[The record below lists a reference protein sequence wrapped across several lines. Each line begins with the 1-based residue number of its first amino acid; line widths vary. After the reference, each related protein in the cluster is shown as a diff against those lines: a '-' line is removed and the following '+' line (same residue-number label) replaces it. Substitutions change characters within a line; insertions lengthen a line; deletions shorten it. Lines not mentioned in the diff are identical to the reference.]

1 MNIWQIQQDLLD
13 IFNELE
19 ENGGELTSELEEKLN
34 ITQSEFK
41 NKIENYLY
49 VIKQTESDINACD
62 TEAKRLTALKK
73 SKQNTVD
80 RIKSVMAKAIE
91 QFGDENKSGNRFIDL
106 GTAKITVR
114 KSDKVIVND
123 DFAATLVD
131 STFTEIRS
139 VAFTKELQSN
149 DLKDLLTVPENKL
162 DGVTATISIDVPLKD
177 LYKDNGDAFIKSI
190 FAYREDFKV
199 KANISKTELKANLED
214 NPNAYP
220 ELAHL
225 EQNKTLTIK

>member
-1 MNIWQIQQDLLD
+1 MNIWQIQQDLID

-19 ENGGELTSELEEKLN
+19 ENGGELTPELEDKLN

-49 VIKQTESDINACD
+49 VIKKTESDINACD
-62 TEAKRLTALKK
+62 AEAKRLTAIKK

-80 RIKSVMAKAIE
+80 RIKSVIAKAIE
-91 QFGDENKSGNRFIDL
+91 QFGDENKNGNKFIDL

-114 KSDKVIVND
+114 TSDKVIVND
-123 DFAATLVD
+123 DFAENLVN
-131 STFTEIRS
+131 STFDEVRS
-139 VAFTKELQSN
+139 MVFTKELQSN
-149 DLKDLLTVPENKL
+149 DLKDLLTIPENKL
-162 DGVTATISIDVPLKD
+162 DGVTANISIDVPLKD
-177 LYKDNGDAFIKSI
+177 LYKNDGDAFIKSI
-190 FAYREDFKV
+190 FAYGKYFKV
-199 KANISKTELKANLED
+199 KSNINKTELKANLAD

-225 EQNKTLTIK
+225 EQNKTLIIK

>member
-19 ENGGELTSELEEKLN
+19 ENGGELTPELEDKLN

-49 VIKQTESDINACD
+49 VIKKTESDINACD
-62 TEAKRLTALKK
+62 VEAKRLTALKK

-80 RIKSVMAKAIE
+80 RIKSVIAKAIE
-91 QFGDENKSGNRFIDL
+91 QFGDKNKNGNRFIDL

-114 KSDKVIVND
+114 TSNKVIVND
-123 DFAATLVD
+123 DFAENLVN
-131 STFTEIRS
+131 STFDEVRS
-139 VAFTKELQSN
+139 MVFTKELQSN
-149 DLKDLLTVPENKL
+149 DLKDLLTIPENKL
-162 DGVTATISIDVPLKD
+162 DGVTANISIDVPLKD

-190 FAYREDFKV
+190 FAYGKYFKV
-199 KANISKTELKANLED
+199 KANISKTELKVNLED

>member
-1 MNIWQIQQDLLD
+1 MNIWQIQQELLD

-19 ENGGELTSELEEKLN
+19 ENGGELTPELEDKLN

-49 VIKQTESDINACD
+49 VIKKTESDINACD
-62 TEAKRLTALKK
+62 AEAKRLTALKK
-73 SKQNTVD
+73 SKQNTID
-80 RIKSVMAKAIE
+80 RIKSIMAKAIE

-123 DFAATLVD
+123 DFAAKLVD

-162 DGVTATISIDVPLKD
+162 DGVTANISIDVPLKD
-177 LYKDNGDAFIKSI
+177 LYKDDGDAFIKSI
-190 FAYREDFKV
+190 FAYGKYFKV

-220 ELAHL
+220 ELARL

>member
-1 MNIWQIQQDLLD
+1 MNIWKIQQELLD

-19 ENGGELTSELEEKLN
+19 ENGGELTPELEDKLN

-62 TEAKRLTALKK
+62 AEAKRLTALKK

-80 RIKSVMAKAIE
+80 RIKSVIAKAIE
-91 QFGDENKSGNRFIDL
+91 QFGDENRNGNRFIDL

-114 KSDKVIVND
+114 TSDKVIVND
-123 DFAATLVD
+123 DFATNLVN
-131 STFTEIRS
+131 STFNEVRS

-162 DGVTATISIDVPLKD
+162 DGITATISIDVPLKD

>member
-19 ENGGELTSELEEKLN
+19 ENGGELTPELEDKLN

-49 VIKQTESDINACD
+49 VIKKTESDINACD
-62 TEAKRLTALKK
+62 AEAKRLTALKK
-73 SKQNTVD
+73 SKQNTID

-91 QFGDENKSGNRFIDL
+91 QFGDENKNGNKFIDL

-114 KSDKVIVND
+114 TSNKVIVND
-123 DFAATLVD
+123 DFAAKLVD

-149 DLKDLLTVPENKL
+149 DLKDLLTIPENRL
-162 DGVTATISIDVPLKD
+162 DGVTANISIDVPLKD
-177 LYKDNGDAFIKSI
+177 LYKDDGDAFIKSI
-190 FAYREDFKV
+190 FAYGKYFKV

>member
-1 MNIWQIQQDLLD
+1 MNIWQIQQELLD

-19 ENGGELTSELEEKLN
+19 ENGGELTPELEDKLN

-49 VIKQTESDINACD
+49 VIKKTESDINACD
-62 TEAKRLTALKK
+62 VEAKRLTALKK

-80 RIKSVMAKAIE
+80 RLKSVMAKAIE
-91 QFGDENKSGNRFIDL
+91 QFGDENKNGNRFIDL

-114 KSDKVIVND
+114 TSNKVIVND
-123 DFAATLVD
+123 DFAENLVN
-131 STFTEIRS
+131 STFDEVRS
-139 VAFTKELQSN
+139 MVFTKELQSN
-149 DLKDLLTVPENKL
+149 DLKDLLTIPENKL
-162 DGVTATISIDVPLKD
+162 DGVTANISIDVPLKD

>member
-1 MNIWQIQQDLLD
+1 MNIWQIQQELLD
-13 IFNELE
+13 TFNELE
-19 ENGGELTSELEEKLN
+19 ENGGELTPELEDKLN

-49 VIKQTESDINACD
+49 VIKKTESDINACD
-62 TEAKRLTALKK
+62 VEAKRLTALKK

-80 RIKSVMAKAIE
+80 RLKSVMAKAIE
-91 QFGDENKSGNRFIDL
+91 QFGDENKNGNRFIDL

-114 KSDKVIVND
+114 TSNKVIVND
-123 DFAATLVD
+123 DFAENLVN
-131 STFTEIRS
+131 STFDEVRS
-139 VAFTKELQSN
+139 MVFTKELQSN
-149 DLKDLLTVPENKL
+149 DLKDLLTIPENKL
-162 DGVTATISIDVPLKD
+162 DGVTANISIDVPLKD

-190 FAYREDFKV
+190 FAYGKYFKA

>member
-19 ENGGELTSELEEKLN
+19 ENGGELTPELEDKLN

-49 VIKQTESDINACD
+49 VIKKTESDINACD
-62 TEAKRLTALKK
+62 AEAKRLTALKK

-91 QFGDENKSGNRFIDL
+91 QFGDENKNGNRFIDL

-114 KSDKVIVND
+114 TSNKVIVND
-123 DFAATLVD
+123 DFAENLVN
-131 STFTEIRS
+131 STFDEVRS
-139 VAFTKELQSN
+139 MVFTKELQSN

-162 DGVTATISIDVPLKD
+162 DGVTANISIDVPLKD
-177 LYKDNGDAFIKSI
+177 LYKDDGDAFIKSI
-190 FAYREDFKV
+190 FTYGKYFKV

-225 EQNKTLTIK
+225 EQNKTLIIR

>member
-1 MNIWQIQQDLLD
+1 MNIWQIQQELLD
-13 IFNELE
+13 TFNELE
-19 ENGGELTSELEEKLN
+19 ENGGELTPELEDKLN

-49 VIKQTESDINACD
+49 VIKKTESDINACD
-62 TEAKRLTALKK
+62 AEAKRLTALKK
-73 SKQNTVD
+73 SKQNTID
-80 RIKSVMAKAIE
+80 RIKSIMVKAIE
-91 QFGDENKSGNRFIDL
+91 QFGDENKSGNKFIDL

-177 LYKDNGDAFIKSI
+177 LYEANGDSFIKSI
-190 FAYREDFKV
+190 FAYGKDFKA

-214 NPNAYP
+214 NHNAYP

-225 EQNKTLTIK
+225 EQNKTLIIK

>member
-1 MNIWQIQQDLLD
+1 MNIWQIQQELLD

-19 ENGGELTSELEEKLN
+19 ENGGELTPELEDKLN

-49 VIKQTESDINACD
+49 VIKKTESDINACD
-62 TEAKRLTALKK
+62 AEAKRLTALKK

-91 QFGDENKSGNRFIDL
+91 QFGDENKNGNRFIDL

-114 KSDKVIVND
+114 TSNKVIVND
-123 DFAATLVD
+123 DFAENLVN
-131 STFTEIRS
+131 STFDEVRS
-139 VAFTKELQSN
+139 MVFTKELQSN

-162 DGVTATISIDVPLKD
+162 DGVTANISIDVPLKD

-190 FAYREDFKV
+190 FAYGKYFKV

-225 EQNKTLTIK
+225 EQNKTLIIK

>member
-19 ENGGELTSELEEKLN
+19 ENGGELTPEREDKLN

-62 TEAKRLTALKK
+62 AEVKRLTALKK
-73 SKQNTVD
+73 SKQNTID
-80 RIKSVMAKAIE
+80 RIKSIMVKAIE
-91 QFGDENKSGNRFIDL
+91 QFGDENKNGNKFIDL

-114 KSDKVIVND
+114 TSDKVIIDNI
-123 DFAATLVD
+123 FAENLIYSV
-131 STFTEIRS
+131 FTEIRC
-139 VAFTKELQSN
+139 AEYTKELQSN
-149 DLKDLLTVPENKL
+149 DLKDLITVPENKL
-162 DGVTATISIDVPLKD
+162 DGITATISIDVPLKD

-190 FAYREDFKV
+190 FAYKKDFKI

-220 ELAHL
+220 DFANL
-225 EQNKTLTIK
+225 EQNKTLIIK

>member
-19 ENGGELTSELEEKLN
+19 ENGGDLTPELEDKLN

-62 TEAKRLTALKK
+62 AEAKRLTALKK
-73 SKQNTVD
+73 SKQNTID

-162 DGVTATISIDVPLKD
+162 DGITATISIDVPLKD
-177 LYKDNGDAFIKSI
+177 LYETNGDSFIKSI
-190 FAYREDFKV
+190 FAYGKDFKA

-225 EQNKTLTIK
+225 EQNKTLIIK

>member
-1 MNIWQIQQDLLD
+1 MNIWQIQQELLD

-19 ENGGELTSELEEKLN
+19 ENGGELTPELEDKLN

-49 VIKQTESDINACD
+49 VIKKTESDINACD
-62 TEAKRLTALKK
+62 AEAKRLTALKK

-91 QFGDENKSGNRFIDL
+91 QFGDENKNGNKFIDL

-114 KSDKVIVND
+114 TSNKVIVND
-123 DFAATLVD
+123 DFAENLVN
-131 STFTEIRS
+131 STFDEVRS
-139 VAFTKELQSN
+139 MVFTKELQSN

-162 DGVTATISIDVPLKD
+162 DGVTANISIDVPLKD
-177 LYKDNGDAFIKSI
+177 LYKDDGDAFIKSI
-190 FAYREDFKV
+190 FAYGKYFKV
-199 KANISKTELKANLED
+199 KTNISKTELKANLED

-225 EQNKTLTIK
+225 EQNKTLIIK

>member
-19 ENGGELTSELEEKLN
+19 ENSGELTPELEDKLN

-49 VIKQTESDINACD
+49 IIKQTESDINACD
-62 TEAKRLTALKK
+62 AEAKRLTALKK

-80 RIKSVMAKAIE
+80 RIKSVIAKAIE
-91 QFGDENKSGNRFIDL
+91 QFGDENKNGNRFIDL

-114 KSDKVIVND
+114 TSDKVIVND
-123 DFAATLVD
+123 DFAANLVD
-131 STFTEIRS
+131 STFNEVRS

-149 DLKDLLTVPENKL
+149 DLKDLLTIPENKL
-162 DGVTATISIDVPLKD
+162 DGITATISIDVPLKD

-214 NPNAYP
+214 NPNAYQ

>member
-1 MNIWQIQQDLLD
+1 MNIWQIQQELLD

-19 ENGGELTSELEEKLN
+19 ENGGELTPELEDKLN

-49 VIKQTESDINACD
+49 VIKKTESDINACD
-62 TEAKRLTALKK
+62 AEAKRLTALKK
-73 SKQNTVD
+73 SKQNTID
-80 RIKSVMAKAIE
+80 RIKSIMAKAIE
-91 QFGDENKSGNRFIDL
+91 QFGNENKSGNRFIDL

-123 DFAATLVD
+123 DFAEHLVN
-131 STFTEIRS
+131 STFDEVRS
-139 VAFTKELQSN
+139 MVFTKELQSN

-162 DGVTATISIDVPLKD
+162 DGVTANISIDVPLKD
-177 LYKDNGDAFIKSI
+177 LYKDDGDAFIKSI
-190 FAYREDFKV
+190 FAYGKYFKV
-199 KANISKTELKANLED
+199 KANISKTELKINLED

>member
-1 MNIWQIQQDLLD
+1 MNIWQIQQELLD
-13 IFNELE
+13 TFNELE
-19 ENGGELTSELEEKLN
+19 ENGGELTPELEDKLN

-49 VIKQTESDINACD
+49 VIKKTESDINACD
-62 TEAKRLTALKK
+62 AEAKRLTALKK

-114 KSDKVIVND
+114 TSNKVIVND
-123 DFAATLVD
+123 DFAENLVNN
-131 STFTEIRS
+131 TFDEVRS
-139 VAFTKELQSN
+139 MVFTKELQSN
-149 DLKDLLTVPENKL
+149 DLKDLLTIPENKL
-162 DGVTATISIDVPLKD
+162 DGVTANISIDVPLKD

-190 FAYREDFKV
+190 FAYGKYFKV

-225 EQNKTLTIK
+225 EKNNTLTIK

>member
-1 MNIWQIQQDLLD
+1 MNIWQIQKDLLD

-19 ENGGELTSELEEKLN
+19 ENGGELTPELEDKLN

-49 VIKQTESDINACD
+49 VIKKTESDINACD
-62 TEAKRLTALKK
+62 AEAKRLTALKK

-80 RIKSVMAKAIE
+80 RIKSVIAKAIE
-91 QFGDENKSGNRFIDL
+91 QFGDENKNGNKFIDL

-114 KSDKVIVND
+114 TSNKVIVND
-123 DFAATLVD
+123 DFAENLVN
-131 STFTEIRS
+131 STFDEVRS
-139 VAFTKELQSN
+139 MVFTKELQSN
-149 DLKDLLTVPENKL
+149 DLKDLLTIPENKL
-162 DGVTATISIDVPLKD
+162 DGVTANISIDVPLKD
-177 LYKDNGDAFIKSI
+177 LYKDDGDAFIKSI
-190 FAYREDFKV
+190 FAYGKYFKV
-199 KANISKTELKANLED
+199 KTNISKTELKANLED

-220 ELAHL
+220 ELAHI

>member
-1 MNIWQIQQDLLD
+1 MNIWQIQQELLD

-19 ENGGELTSELEEKLN
+19 ENGGELTPELEAKLN

-49 VIKQTESDINACD
+49 VIKQTESDINVCD
-62 TEAKRLTALKK
+62 SEAKRLTALKK

-177 LYKDNGDAFIKSI
+177 LYETNGDAFIKSI
-190 FAYREDFKV
+190 FAYGKDFKA

-225 EQNKTLTIK
+225 EQNKTLIIK

>member
-1 MNIWQIQQDLLD
+1 MNIWQIQQELLD
-13 IFNELE
+13 TFNELE
-19 ENGGELTSELEEKLN
+19 ENGGELTPELEDKLN

-62 TEAKRLTALKK
+62 AEAKRLTALKK
-73 SKQNTVD
+73 SKQNTID
-80 RIKSVMAKAIE
+80 RIKSVMVKAIE

-123 DFAATLVD
+123 DFAAKLVD

-177 LYKDNGDAFIKSI
+177 LYEANGDSFIKSI
-190 FAYREDFKV
+190 FAYGKDFKA

-225 EQNKTLTIK
+225 EQNKTLIIK

>member
-1 MNIWQIQQDLLD
+1 MNIWQIQQELLD

-19 ENGGELTSELEEKLN
+19 ENAGELTPELEDKLN

-49 VIKQTESDINACD
+49 VIKKTESDINACD
-62 TEAKRLTALKK
+62 AEAKRLTALKK

-91 QFGDENKSGNRFIDL
+91 QFGDENKNGNRFIDL

-114 KSDKVIVND
+114 TSNKVIVND
-123 DFAATLVD
+123 DFAENLVN
-131 STFTEIRS
+131 STFDEVRS
-139 VAFTKELQSN
+139 MVFTKELQSN
-149 DLKDLLTVPENKL
+149 DLKDLLTIPENKL
-162 DGVTATISIDVPLKD
+162 DGVTANISIDVPLKD

-190 FAYREDFKV
+190 FAYGKYFKV

>member
-19 ENGGELTSELEEKLN
+19 ENGGELTPELEDKLN

-49 VIKQTESDINACD
+49 VIKKTESDINACD

-80 RIKSVMAKAIE
+80 RLKSIMAKAIE
-91 QFGDENKSGNRFIDL
+91 QFGDENKDGNRFIDL

-114 KSDKVIVND
+114 TSDKVIVND
-123 DFAATLVD
+123 DFATNLVD
-131 STFTEIRS
+131 NTFNEIRS
-139 VAFTKELQSN
+139 MVFTKELQSN

-162 DGVTATISIDVPLKD
+162 DGVTANISIDVPLID
-177 LYKDNGDAFIKSI
+177 LYKDNGDALIKSI
-190 FAYREDFKV
+190 FAYGKYFKV
-199 KANISKTELKANLED
+199 KANISKTELKINLED

>member
-1 MNIWQIQQDLLD
+1 MNIWQIQQELLD

-19 ENGGELTSELEEKLN
+19 ENGGELTPELEDKLN

-62 TEAKRLTALKK
+62 AEAKRLTALKK
-73 SKQNTVD
+73 SKQNTID
-80 RIKSVMAKAIE
+80 RIKSIMAKAIE
-91 QFGDENKSGNRFIDL
+91 QFGDENKNGNRFIDL

-114 KSDKVIVND
+114 TSDKVIVND
-123 DFAATLVD
+123 DFAENLVN
-131 STFTEIRS
+131 STFDEVRS
-139 VAFTKELQSN
+139 MVFTKELQSN

-162 DGVTATISIDVPLKD
+162 DGVTANISIDVPLKD
-177 LYKDNGDAFIKSI
+177 LYKDDGDAFIKSI
-190 FAYREDFKV
+190 FAYGKYFKV

-225 EQNKTLTIK
+225 EKNKTLTIK

>member
-1 MNIWQIQQDLLD
+1 MNIWQIQQELLD

-19 ENGGELTSELEEKLN
+19 ENGGELTPELEDKLN

-49 VIKQTESDINACD
+49 VIKKTESDINACD
-62 TEAKRLTALKK
+62 AEAKRLTALKK

-123 DFAATLVD
+123 DFAAKLVD

-162 DGVTATISIDVPLKD
+162 DGVTANISIDVPLKD
-177 LYKDNGDAFIKSI
+177 LYKDDGDAFIKSI
-190 FAYREDFKV
+190 FAYGKYFKV

-225 EQNKTLTIK
+225 EQNKTLIMK

>member
-19 ENGGELTSELEEKLN
+19 ENGGELTPELEEKLN

-49 VIKQTESDINACD
+49 VIKKTESDINACD
-62 TEAKRLTALKK
+62 AEAKRLTALKK

-91 QFGDENKSGNRFIDL
+91 QFGDENKNGNRFIDL

-114 KSDKVIVND
+114 TSNKVIVND
-123 DFAATLVD
+123 DFAENLVN
-131 STFTEIRS
+131 STFDEVRS
-139 VAFTKELQSN
+139 MVFTKELQSN

-162 DGVTATISIDVPLKD
+162 DGVTANISIDVPLKD
-177 LYKDNGDAFIKSI
+177 LYKDDGDAFIKSI
-190 FAYREDFKV
+190 FAYGKYFKV

>member
-1 MNIWQIQQDLLD
+1 MNIWQIQQELLD

-19 ENGGELTSELEEKLN
+19 ENDGELTPELEDKLN

-62 TEAKRLTALKK
+62 AEAKRLTALKK
-73 SKQNTVD
+73 SKQNTID

-177 LYKDNGDAFIKSI
+177 LYESNGDSFIKSI
-190 FAYREDFKV
+190 FAYGKDFKA

-225 EQNKTLTIK
+225 EQNKTLIIK

>member
-1 MNIWQIQQDLLD
+1 MNIWQIQQELLD

-19 ENGGELTSELEEKLN
+19 ENGGELTPELEDKLN

-49 VIKQTESDINACD
+49 VIKKTESDINACD
-62 TEAKRLTALKK
+62 AEAKRLTALKK
-73 SKQNTVD
+73 SKQNTID

-162 DGVTATISIDVPLKD
+162 DGVTANISIDVPLKD
-177 LYKDNGDAFIKSI
+177 LYKDDGDAFIKSI
-190 FAYREDFKV
+190 FAYGKYFKV

>member
-1 MNIWQIQQDLLD
+1 MNIWQIQQELLD

-19 ENGGELTSELEEKLN
+19 ENGGELTPELEDKLN

-49 VIKQTESDINACD
+49 VIKKTESDINACD
-62 TEAKRLTALKK
+62 AEAKRLTALKK

-91 QFGDENKSGNRFIDL
+91 QFGDENKNGNKFIDL

-114 KSDKVIVND
+114 TSDKVIVND
-123 DFAATLVD
+123 DFAEHLVN
-131 STFTEIRS
+131 STFDEVRS
-139 VAFTKELQSN
+139 MVFTKELQSN
-149 DLKDLLTVPENKL
+149 DLKDLLTIPENKL
-162 DGVTATISIDVPLKD
+162 DGVTANISIDVPLKD

-190 FAYREDFKV
+190 FAYGKYFKV
-199 KANISKTELKANLED
+199 KTNISKTELKANLED

>member
-19 ENGGELTSELEEKLN
+19 ENGGELTPELEDKLN

-49 VIKQTESDINACD
+49 AIKQTESDINACD
-62 TEAKRLTALKK
+62 AEAKRLTALKK
-73 SKQNTVD
+73 SKQNTID
-80 RIKSVMAKAIE
+80 RIKSVMVKAIE

-123 DFAATLVD
+123 DFATTLVD

-162 DGVTATISIDVPLKD
+162 DGITATISIDVPLKD
-177 LYKDNGDAFIKSI
+177 LYETNGDSFIKSI
-190 FAYREDFKV
+190 FAYGKDFKA

-225 EQNKTLTIK
+225 EQNKTLIIK

>member
-19 ENGGELTSELEEKLN
+19 ENGGELTPELEDKLN

-49 VIKQTESDINACD
+49 VIKKTESDINACD
-62 TEAKRLTALKK
+62 AEAKRLIALKK

-80 RIKSVMAKAIE
+80 RIKSVIAKAIE
-91 QFGDENKSGNRFIDL
+91 QFGDKNKNGNKFIDL

-114 KSDKVIVND
+114 TSDKVIVND
-123 DFAATLVD
+123 DFAENLVNN
-131 STFTEIRS
+131 TFDEVRS
-139 VAFTKELQSN
+139 MVFTKELQSN

-162 DGVTATISIDVPLKD
+162 DGVTANISIDVPLKD

-190 FAYREDFKV
+190 FAYGKYFKV
-199 KANISKTELKANLED
+199 KANINKTELKANLED
-214 NPNAYP
+214 NSNAYP

-225 EQNKTLTIK
+225 EQNKTLIIR

>member
-19 ENGGELTSELEEKLN
+19 ENGGELTPELEDKLN

-62 TEAKRLTALKK
+62 AEAKRLTALKK

-225 EQNKTLTIK
+225 EQNKTLIIK

>member
-1 MNIWQIQQDLLD
+1 MNIWQIQQELLD

-19 ENGGELTSELEEKLN
+19 ENGGDLTPELEDKLN

-49 VIKQTESDINACD
+49 VIKKTESDINACD
-62 TEAKRLTALKK
+62 AEAKRLTALKK

-91 QFGDENKSGNRFIDL
+91 QFGDENKNGNRFIDL

-114 KSDKVIVND
+114 TSDKVIVND
-123 DFAATLVD
+123 DFAENLVN
-131 STFTEIRS
+131 STFDEVRS
-139 VAFTKELQSN
+139 MVFTKELQSN

-162 DGVTATISIDVPLKD
+162 DGVTANISIDVPLKD

-190 FAYREDFKV
+190 FAYGKYFKV

>member
-19 ENGGELTSELEEKLN
+19 ENSGELTPELEDKLN

-49 VIKQTESDINACD
+49 IIKQTESDINACD
-62 TEAKRLTALKK
+62 AEAKRLTALKK

-80 RIKSVMAKAIE
+80 RIKSVIAKAIE
-91 QFGDENKSGNRFIDL
+91 QFGDENKNGNRFIDL

-114 KSDKVIVND
+114 TSDKVIIND
-123 DFAATLVD
+123 DFAANLVD
-131 STFTEIRS
+131 STFNEVRS

-162 DGVTATISIDVPLKD
+162 NGVTATISIDVPLKD

>member
-1 MNIWQIQQDLLD
+1 MNIWQIQQELLD
-13 IFNELE
+13 TFNELE
-19 ENGGELTSELEEKLN
+19 ENGGELTPELEDKLN

-49 VIKQTESDINACD
+49 VIKKTESDINACD
-62 TEAKRLTALKK
+62 AEAKRLTALKK

-91 QFGDENKSGNRFIDL
+91 QFGDKNKNGNKFIDL

-114 KSDKVIVND
+114 TSNKVIVND
-123 DFAATLVD
+123 DFAENLVN
-131 STFTEIRS
+131 STFDEVRS
-139 VAFTKELQSN
+139 MVFTKELQSN
-149 DLKDLLTVPENKL
+149 DLKDLLTIPENKL
-162 DGVTATISIDVPLKD
+162 DGVTANISIDVPLKD
-177 LYKDNGDAFIKSI
+177 LYKDDGDAFIKSI
-190 FAYREDFKV
+190 FAYGKYFKV

-225 EQNKTLTIK
+225 EQNKTLIIK

>member
-1 MNIWQIQQDLLD
+1 MNIWQIQQELLD

-19 ENGGELTSELEEKLN
+19 ENGGDLTPELEDKLN

-49 VIKQTESDINACD
+49 VIKKTESDINACD
-62 TEAKRLTALKK
+62 AEAKRLTALKK

-91 QFGDENKSGNRFIDL
+91 QFGDENKNGNKFIDL

-114 KSDKVIVND
+114 TSDKVIVND
-123 DFAATLVD
+123 DFAENLVN
-131 STFTEIRS
+131 STFDEVRS
-139 VAFTKELQSN
+139 MVFTKELQSN
-149 DLKDLLTVPENKL
+149 DLKDLLTIPENKL
-162 DGVTATISIDVPLKD
+162 DGVTANISIDVPLKD

-190 FAYREDFKV
+190 FAYGKYFKV

>member
-1 MNIWQIQQDLLD
+1 MNIWQIQQELLD

-19 ENGGELTSELEEKLN
+19 ENGGELTPELEDKLN

-62 TEAKRLTALKK
+62 AEAKRLTALKK

-80 RIKSVMAKAIE
+80 RIKSVIAKAIE
-91 QFGDENKSGNRFIDL
+91 QFGDENKNGNRFIDL

-114 KSDKVIVND
+114 TSNKVIVND
-123 DFAATLVD
+123 DFAENLVN
-131 STFTEIRS
+131 STFDEVRS
-139 VAFTKELQSN
+139 MVFTKELQSN

-162 DGVTATISIDVPLKD
+162 DGVTANISIDVPLKD

-190 FAYREDFKV
+190 FAYGKYFKV
-199 KANISKTELKANLED
+199 KANINKTELKSNLED

-225 EQNKTLTIK
+225 EQNKTLIIK

>member
-19 ENGGELTSELEEKLN
+19 ENGGELTPELEDRLT

-41 NKIENYLY
+41 NKIENYLC

-62 TEAKRLTALKK
+62 AEAKRLTALKK

-80 RIKSVMAKAIE
+80 KLKFVMAQAIE
-91 QFGDENKSGNRFIDL
+91 QFGDENKTGNKFIDL

-123 DFAATLVD
+123 EFATNLVD
-131 STFTEIRS
+131 STFNEVRS
-139 VAFTKELQSN
+139 VAFSKELQDN

-162 DGVTATISIDVPLKD
+162 NGVTATISIDIPLKD
-177 LYKDNGDAFIKSI
+177 LYEANGNAFIKSI
-190 FAYREDFKV
+190 FTYGKDFKA

-225 EQNKTLTIK
+225 EQNKTLIIK

>member
-19 ENGGELTSELEEKLN
+19 ENGGELTPELEDKLN

-62 TEAKRLTALKK
+62 AEAKRLTALKK
-73 SKQNTVD
+73 SKQNTID
-80 RIKSVMAKAIE
+80 RIKSVMVKAIE
-91 QFGDENKSGNRFIDL
+91 QFGDENKSGNKFIDL

-114 KSDKVIVND
+114 TSDKVIVND
-123 DFAATLVD
+123 DFAGNLVD
-131 STFTEIRS
+131 STFNIIRS

-149 DLKDLLTVPENKL
+149 DLKDLLIIPENEL
-162 DGVTATISIDVPLKD
+162 NGVTATISIDVPLKD
-177 LYKDNGDAFIKSI
+177 LYEANGDSFIKSI
-190 FAYREDFKV
+190 FAYGKDFKA

-225 EQNKTLTIK
+225 EQNKTLIIK

>member
-1 MNIWQIQQDLLD
+1 MNIWQIQQDLID

-19 ENGGELTSELEEKLN
+19 ENGGELTPELEDKLN

-62 TEAKRLTALKK
+62 AEAKRLTALKK
-73 SKQNTVD
+73 SKQNTID
-80 RIKSVMAKAIE
+80 RIKSVMVKAIE

-123 DFAATLVD
+123 NFAATLVD

-162 DGVTATISIDVPLKD
+162 DGVTATISIDIPLKD
-177 LYKDNGDAFIKSI
+177 LYEANGDSFIKSI
-190 FAYREDFKV
+190 FAYGKDFKA

-225 EQNKTLTIK
+225 EQNKTLIIK

>member
-19 ENGGELTSELEEKLN
+19 ENGGELTPELEDKLN

-62 TEAKRLTALKK
+62 AEAKRLTALKK

-80 RIKSVMAKAIE
+80 RIKSIIAKAIE
-91 QFGDENKSGNRFIDL
+91 QFGDENKNGNRFIDL

-114 KSDKVIVND
+114 TSNKVIVND
-123 DFAATLVD
+123 DFAENLVNN
-131 STFTEIRS
+131 TFDEVRS
-139 VAFTKELQSN
+139 MVFTKELQSN

-162 DGVTATISIDVPLKD
+162 DGVTANISIDVPLKD

-190 FAYREDFKV
+190 FAYGKYFKV